1 MASNIVIKD
10 VEEVAYRNLRR
21 EAIKAGLKVGEAASQ
36 AFRLWVQQRSLGRV
50 RDREKMRRAAERI
63 DEMRRRIGRV
73 EGWSSTEV
81 IREWRE
87 RRRPSEVIKRQAG
100 EHGELKDSF
109 GAWTMSQE
117 EEERIF
123 SSLKKHWK
131 RATVTA
137 RSPGA
142 RRF

>member
-1 MASNIVIKD
+1 
-10 VEEVAYRNLRR
+10 
-21 EAIKAGLKVGEAASQ
+21 
-36 AFRLWVQQRSLGRV
+36 
-50 RDREKMRRAAERI
+50 MRRAAERM